1 VLLGLRAQL
10 REDTGLSLAEAV
22 FGRVQPDRGH
32 QCGRRRVKRYDST
45 SLLRYTEHLIC
56 RDCTL
61 CTRVLE
67 YKAVVANRFDR

>member
-1 VLLGLRAQL
+1 MLLGLCAQP

-22 FGRVQPDRGH
+22 FGQVQLDHGH
-32 QCGRRRVKRYDST
+32 HCGKRRDKRYDST
-45 SLLRYTEHLIC
+45 SLLRNTEQLIY

-67 YKAVVANRFDR
+67 YKAVVANWFDR